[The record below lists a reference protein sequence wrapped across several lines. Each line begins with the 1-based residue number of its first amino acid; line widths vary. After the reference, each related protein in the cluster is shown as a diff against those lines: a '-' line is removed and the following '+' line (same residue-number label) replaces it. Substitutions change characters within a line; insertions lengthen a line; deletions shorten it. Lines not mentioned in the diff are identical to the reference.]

1 MRCLIFLASRNAD
14 DYAVRA
20 NQRDL
25 FHVASLRE
33 QAESVLRSWLGA
45 FSYPFLTA
53 GADGEWKG
61 TRWLTRWD
69 KEVEL
74 GVKLMYYGLS
84 VGRGTI
90 SSARANPLLTT
101 C

>member
-1 MRCLIFLASRNAD
+1 VHYFIVLASRKAD
-14 DYAVRA
+14 RNTVRA

-45 FSYPFLTA
+45 LPYSFLA
-53 GADGEWKG
+53 SGADNEWKG

-74 GVKLMYYGLS
+74 AVKLMYYGLS

-90 SSARANPLLTT
+90 YLLRGLLY
-101 C
+101 

>member
-1 MRCLIFLASRNAD
+1 VRCLIVLATRKAD
-14 DYAVRA
+14 NGAVRA

-45 FSYPFLTA
+45 LLYSFYAT
-53 GADGEWKG
+53 GADDEWKG

-74 GVKLMYYGLS
+74 AVKLMYYGLY
-84 VGRGTI
+84 VGRGI
-90 SSARANPLLTT
+90 LYLLRGFTLY
-101 C
+101 